1 MAAVIKVHEAVI
13 NRITMRDAEK
23 KIAALQKSGKLDAAL
38 HEITAVA
45 KFAQNALANTAP
57 EVKDNALNSQERKMV
72 ARALL
77 KHIAA
82 QFGYQPEDLR

>member
-1 MAAVIKVHEAVI
+1 MAVIKVHEAVI

-23 KIAALQKSGKLDAAL
+23 KIAALQKTGKLDAAL
-38 HEITAVA
+38 HEITAASKYV
-45 KFAQNALANTAP
+45 QNVLANSTP
-57 EVKDNALNSQERKMV
+57 EVKDNALNSQERKIV

-77 KHIAA
+77 KHLVA

>member
-1 MAAVIKVHEAVI
+1 MAAIIRVYEAVI

-38 HEITAVA
+38 REIAAASKYV
-45 KFAQNALANTAP
+45 QNVLANTVP
-57 EVKDNALNSQERKMV
+57 EVKDNALNSQERKIV
-72 ARALL
+72 AKALL
-77 KHIAA
+77 KHIVS